1 MSGRVDAQRASGRS
15 KTMYSKILV
24 PLDGSK
30 TAENVLPF
38 VRSFARA
45 LEIPIELM
53 AVLDVAEMARHI
65 AADQASM
72 LRTLVDDQTRRF
84 ENYLKGVTK
93 NFPERATQCAV
104 RKGSPAEMII
114 EAAAAEKG
122 TVIAMA
128 THGRS
133 GVDRWLIGSVAEKI
147 LRGASNPLLL
157 VRASEKEPA
166 WDVATLK
173 TVIVPL
179 DGSELAESVLPSVE
193 ALAKKLNL
201 EVILFGVYGGPYNAG
216 GGGEGF
222 FNVRQVE
229 AFIAELRGET
239 VSYLSARA
247 EELKQKGLQKV
258 SFTAKDGLPADEI
271 IAFAGR
277 TPESLIA
284 MSTHGRSGV
293 QRWMLGSVTETVV
306 RHSGHPVFVTRVSS

>member
-1 MSGRVDAQRASGRS
+1 MTYGPGGRK

-30 TAENVLPF
+30 AAENVLPS

-45 LEIPIELM
+45 LQIPIELM
-53 AVLDVAEMARHI
+53 AVLDVAEMARHVT
-65 AADQASM
+65 ADHASM

-84 ENYLKGVTK
+84 ENYLNGLTK
-93 NFPERATQCAV
+93 NFPDRAIQCGV
-104 RKGSPAEMII
+104 RKGSPAEEII

-133 GVDRWLIGSVAEKI
+133 GVDRWLIGSVAEKV

-157 VRASEKEPA
+157 VRATEKEPA
-166 WDVATLK
+166 WEMATLK
-173 TVIVPL
+173 TAIVPL

-193 ALAKKLNL
+193 TLAKKLNL
-201 EVILFGVYGGPYNAG
+201 EVILFGVYGGPYNSG

-222 FNVRQVE
+222 FNVRQVD
-229 AFIAELRGET
+229 AFIAELRAET
-239 VSYLSARA
+239 VSYLSART
-247 EELKQKGLQKV
+247 EELKQKGLEKV
-258 SFTAKDGLPADEI
+258 SFVAKDGLPADEI

-277 TPESLIA
+277 TPDSLVA

-306 RHSGHPVFVTRVSS
+306 RHADHPVFVARASS